1 MNKQE
6 IISILEDFPYSRDE
20 YWIITGSAMV
30 LYGIREQT
38 HDIDMGCTSKMAD
51 QLEADGYSFSLTES
65 GNRKFKI
72 GDNIEVFENWI
83 KGTIDAVDNVPV
95 ISIQGLIMMKQELGR
110 DKDKKDIALIKEY
123 LSTKIELVDNILKP
137 EDFIRL
143 RATTGFADIPV
154 EHARKALR
162 NGLINVSAIKDGEL
176 IGMGRLVGDGAMY
189 WYLQEIVVLP
199 EYQGMGIG
207 TMIVN
212 HLVNY
217 AVNNSSTGS
226 FTTIGG
232 VSAKGK
238 EGFYQKLGFEVI
250 SNGIRKMIEI

>member
-6 IISILEDFPYSRDE
+6 IINMLDEFPYSRAE

-30 LYGIREQT
+30 IYGIREQT

-51 QLEADGYSFSLTES
+51 QLEADGYTFSLTES
-65 GNRKFKI
+65 GNRKFEI
-72 GDNIEVFENWI
+72 GEYIEVFENWI
-83 KGTIDAVDNVPV
+83 KDKTDMVDNVPV
-95 ISIQGLIMMKQELGR
+95 ISIKGLIMMKQELGR

-123 LSTKIELVDNILKP
+123 MSTKFELVENVLKP
-137 EDFIRL
+137 EDFVRL
-143 RATTGFADIPV
+143 RVATGFADIPI
-154 EHARKALR
+154 EHAKKALR
-162 NGLINVSAIKDGEL
+162 NGLINVSILKDGE
-176 IGMGRLVGDGAMY
+176 IVGMGRLVGDGAMY

-207 TMIVN
+207 TMIVD
-212 HLVNY
+212 HLVDY
-217 AVNNSSTGS
+217 AMKNSSTGR

-250 SNGIRKMIEI
+250 PNGIRKMIEI